1 MKINGEYK
9 GETMYTDDYLE
20 EIRIIDVAQKF
31 SMLVKANIGKK
42 FKREDAIMAF
52 SVEGKKLTVSVD
64 GQNIKWTTDLEIL
77 LDQFE
82 AGEWKE
88 I

>member
-1 MKINGEYK
+1 MNN
-9 GETMYTDDYLE
+9 DYLD
-20 EIRIIDVAQKF
+20 EIKIIDVAQEF
-31 SMLVKANIGKK
+31 SVLAKANIGKK
-42 FKREDAIMAF
+42 FTREDAVMAF
-52 SVEGKKLTVSVD
+52 TLENKKLTVSVD
-64 GQNIKWTTDLEIL
+64 GQNIKWSELEML